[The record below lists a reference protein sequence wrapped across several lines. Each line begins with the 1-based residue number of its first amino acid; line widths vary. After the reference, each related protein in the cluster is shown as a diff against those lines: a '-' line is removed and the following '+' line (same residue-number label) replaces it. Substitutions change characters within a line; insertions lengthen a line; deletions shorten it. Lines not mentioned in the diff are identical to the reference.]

1 MTHAGALGRPEQRSW
16 FDRNSEVLYKKPC
29 TQDTSP
35 CLAKT
40 TGQMQT
46 GYGSAQGSA
55 TARARAPPRDEEAPM
70 STGDI
75 LTKRDVA
82 ELLQVSE
89 RTVERWISEGS
100 IPYVPLPKRGAWSEA
115 RFLRSEIVDW
125 MRKRTVRPVRV
136 HHGVANAQ
144 SA

>member
-1 MTHAGALGRPEQRSW
+1 
-16 FDRNSEVLYKKPC
+16 
-29 TQDTSP
+29 
-35 CLAKT
+35 
-40 TGQMQT
+40 
-46 GYGSAQGSA
+46 
-55 TARARAPPRDEEAPM
+55 M

-89 RTVERWISEGS
+89 RTVERWMAEGS

-115 RFLRSEIVDW
+115 RFLRAELVEW
-125 MRKRTVRPVRV
+125 MRKRSVRPVRV
-136 HHGVANAQ
+136 HGGVSNAQ

>member
-1 MTHAGALGRPEQRSW
+1 
-16 FDRNSEVLYKKPC
+16 
-29 TQDTSP
+29 
-35 CLAKT
+35 
-40 TGQMQT
+40 
-46 GYGSAQGSA
+46 
-55 TARARAPPRDEEAPM
+55 M

-89 RTVERWISEGS
+89 RTVERWMSEGT

-125 MRKRTVRPVRV
+125 MRKRTVKAVRL
-136 HHGVANAQ
+136 HQGVANAQ
-144 SA
+144 GA